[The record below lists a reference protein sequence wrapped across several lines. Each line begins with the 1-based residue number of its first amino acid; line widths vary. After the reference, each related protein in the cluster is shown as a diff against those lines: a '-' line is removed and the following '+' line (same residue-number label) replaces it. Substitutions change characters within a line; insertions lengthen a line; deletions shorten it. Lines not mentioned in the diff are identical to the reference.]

1 MAYTRND
8 NPDVSIVVASHRSQW
23 IEELCERLLNQ
34 SNGDTVPYEIIIV
47 TDYHNDFFAQKY
59 PGIRWIFIA
68 DLSISRKRNEGIRNA
83 KGKYIGFTD
92 DDCMPA
98 PDWICAGYRYLESN
112 DSIAG
117 VEGYTR
123 IDAVE
128 NKGTAG
134 EYKRLEKRG
143 FRTNNIFYRKT
154 DLDGAGHFDTRFS
167 VQREDIDLAFT
178 LLSQGKKIDYCKDL
192 LVVHRFRE
200 GEPWDLVKNCVNRR
214 FDPLLYKKHSGLYR
228 QYIKSPFPLS
238 ILVSFILFVPFIV
251 ALAGVS
257 RYRNA
262 VLLTVSGAVL
272 LTLRRNGLRI
282 TRPSGIIRE
291 MIVVTAAPLVLC
303 GALLYGSVK
312 FKKFLML

>member
-1 MAYTRND
+1 MAHTRND
-8 NPDVSIVVASHRSQW
+8 NPDVSIIVASHRSQW
-23 IEELCERLLNQ
+23 IEELCEKLLNQ
-34 SNGDTVPYEIIIV
+34 SHGDTIPYEIIIV
-47 TDYHNDFFAQKY
+47 TDYRNDLFAQKY
-59 PGIRWIFIA
+59 PGIQWIFIP

-83 KGKYIGFTD
+83 SGKCIGFTD

-98 PDWICAGYRYLESN
+98 PDWVSMGYRYLECNVSV
-112 DSIAG
+112 AG

-123 IDAVE
+123 IDVDE
-128 NKGTAG
+128 SKGTAG

-154 DLDGAGHFDTRFS
+154 DLDGAGYFDTRFS

-178 LLSQGKKIDYCKDL
+178 LLSKGKKIDYCKDL

-200 GEPWDLVKNCVNRR
+200 GEPWDLLKNCVNRR
-214 FDPLLYKKHSGLYR
+214 FDPLLYKKHPCLYR

-238 ILVSFILFVPFIV
+238 IFVSFILFVPFV
-251 ALAGVS
+251 AALTGLS

-262 VLLTVSGAVL
+262 LLLTISGAVL
-272 LTLRRNGLRI
+272 LTLRRNGLQI

-291 MIVVTAAPLVLC
+291 MIVITAAPLVLC